1 MRDVTSCADNL
12 VLLGEM
18 LEVAAE
24 YVTRCEE
31 TLGQEDAFMVGLAH
45 DQLHF
50 LRKRLVKLEQRLS
63 DLEVKLRPQAQASE
77 NTRPSEST
85 RKETQTSEKTKKA
98 NSSS

>member
-24 YVTRCEE
+24 YINRCEE

-45 DQLHF
+45 GQLYF

-63 DLEVKLRPQAQASE
+63 ELEVQLRPPAQASE
-77 NTRPSEST
+77 NTK
-85 RKETQTSEKTKKA
+85 KEAQASEKAKK
-98 NSSS
+98 SSSSS